1 MEAQSD
7 SLAQFV
13 SRLFDTPA
21 LRPLPVLQKEEQAL
35 HFLRA
40 NGPQLQPV
48 FSSLGL
54 DVRRGWREA
63 AGEVARAMRAEV
75 DRLLTLELSS
85 ISATRITLSFFPAM
99 SGGRQL
105 PARAREELRALF
117 QKLSQRHAS
126 RGALS
131 GSLAAVRSEL
141 TDKYIPQITERKKYI
156 YIEVS
161 RVQRLTLPAAD
172 RADLVRFV
180 LMLRPAAYLQVT
192 PGDVEEKDA
201 GFAPLQWQYLQ
212 KVIPGIQAMLP
223 SFPAPLVA
231 LGIRSALAFPAAP
244 DVEAVARVA
253 TALAL
258 RGRTLTPA
266 MVVDRG
272 ADTPD
277 KSWFSVTRR
286 NARWHGL
293 DPRMLDEL
301 YTIAAENGW

>member
-1 MEAQSD
+1 
-7 SLAQFV
+7 
-13 SRLFDTPA
+13 
-21 LRPLPVLQKEEQAL
+21 
-35 HFLRA
+35 
-40 NGPQLQPV
+40 
-48 FSSLGL
+48 
-54 DVRRGWREA
+54 
-63 AGEVARAMRAEV
+63 MRSES
-75 DRLLTLELSS
+75 DRLLALEISS
-85 ISATRITLSFFPAM
+85 VSATRLTLSFFPALA
-99 SGGRQL
+99 GGRQP
-105 PARAREELRALF
+105 PARAREELRALL
-117 QKLSQRHAS
+117 QKIALRRAS

-141 TDKYIPQITERKKYI
+141 TDKYIPQIALRKKYI

-161 RVQRLTLPAAD
+161 KVQRLTLAD
-172 RADLVRFV
+172 ADLADLVRFAV
-180 LMLRPAAYLQVT
+180 MLRPAAYLHVT
-192 PGDVEEKDA
+192 PGDAEEKDA

-223 SFPAPLVA
+223 SFPAHLVA

-244 DVEAVARVA
+244 DVEAVARFA

-258 RGRTLTPA
+258 RGRTLAPA

-277 KSWFSVTRR
+277 KSWFNVTRR

-293 DPRMLDEL
+293 DLRMLDEL